1 MRSWK
6 LQFATFWSAQAF
18 SLFGSSLAQF
28 ALIWWLTISTGSAM
42 MLALATLAGMLPAL
56 LFGPF
61 IGALVDR
68 NNRRTLII
76 LSDSVSALLA
86 FVLAYLF
93 WSGLIETWHLLVVMF
108 IRSLAGAFQ
117 FPAVQASI
125 SLMVPQDQLSRV
137 NGWNQMLNGGM
148 QIASPP
154 LGALLIAFMPIEG
167 ILLIDVVTAL
177 IAVALVQF
185 VHIPR
190 QQRLA
195 GAGGFGSILRDMG
208 EGFRYLWNWPALCML
223 FACSSML
230 NLLITPAFSLMPLLI
245 TDHFKG
251 DAIQLSWMEMALGVG
266 VVIGGMIMGL
276 WGGFKRRILTSL
288 CGILGMSLGIFM
300 IGLAPA
306 DRLWL
311 AVVGMFIVG
320 LMMAWTN
327 GPIFAII
334 QTVVLPEMQG
344 RVMSVISSVAMAM
357 TPIGLFLA
365 APIAE
370 HIGIQTTFLIAGV
383 GCLGACCVVGLVKSV
398 RNLEDSAPV
407 REQQSCETQA
417 DHSLGVELATVETA

>member
-28 ALIWWLTISTGSAM
+28 ALIWWLTISTGSAT
-42 MLALATLAGMLPAL
+42 MLALATLAGLLPAL

-86 FVLAYLF
+86 LVLAYLF

-117 FPAVQASI
+117 FPAVQAST

-154 LGALLIAFMPIEG
+154 LGALLIALMPIEG

-190 QQRLA
+190 QQQLP
-195 GAGGFGSILRDMG
+195 GEGGFGAIVRDMG
-208 EGFRYLWNWPALCML
+208 EGFRYLWNWPALCIL
-223 FACSSML
+223 FGCSSLL
-230 NLLITPAFSLMPLLI
+230 NLLITPAFALLPLLI
-245 TDHFKG
+245 TNHFKG
-251 DAIQLSWMEMALGVG
+251 DALQLSWMEMALGLG
-266 VVIGGMIMGL
+266 VIMGGMIMGL

-288 CGILGMSLGIFM
+288 CGVLGMSLGIFL
-300 IGLAPA
+300 IGSAPA
-306 DRLWL
+306 DRLLW
-311 AVVGMFIVG
+311 AVAGMFIVG
-320 LMMAWTN
+320 FMMAWAN
-327 GPIFAII
+327 GPIMAII
-334 QTVVLPEMQG
+334 QTVVVPEMQG
-344 RVMSVISSVAMAM
+344 RVMTVINSVAMGM

-365 APIAE
+365 APIAD
-370 HIGIQTTFLIAGV
+370 HIGIQTTFLIAGA
-383 GCLGACCVVGLVKSV
+383 GCLVVCCVVGLVKSV

-407 REQQSCETQA
+407 RDVASDGPQA
-417 DHSLGVELATVETA
+417 DKALGVELAAAETV